1 VKLPCYSAQ
10 QGVDLARTGTGGG
23 ANGQVGGGGAGAV
36 HQIEM
41 ERGEGRI
48 DCAAQARRIRTATW
62 ATLEGSRTTVM
73 GGS

>member
-1 VKLPCYSAQ
+1 
-10 QGVDLARTGTGGG
+10 VDLARTGTRGG
-23 ANGQVGGGGAGAV
+23 ANGQVGGGGVGAV

-41 ERGEGRI
+41 KREEGRI
-48 DCAAQARRIRTATW
+48 DCAAQAGRIRTATW